1 MNKNKIINAT
11 KSYVKRHMNVYEP
24 GHDWSHIERV
34 CKMAKRIGKEERAD
48 TFVVELAALLHD
60 VADWKFHGNEAGPK
74 TARKWLETNS
84 VEPETISH
92 VVQIIEDIS
101 FKGARVK
108 NKINTIE
115 GKVVQD
121 ADRLEALGA
130 IGVARAFSYGG
141 YKNRPLYDPEIKP
154 LLHTTARQYE
164 NNNSTTITHF
174 YEKLL
179 LLKGMMNTKTGKK
192 LAERRDRFMKMYLKE
207 FLREWKGKD

>member
-108 NKINTIE
+108 NKINTIN
-115 GKVVQD
+115 K
-121 ADRLEALGA
+121 
-130 IGVARAFSYGG
+130 
-141 YKNRPLYDPEIKP
+141 
-154 LLHTTARQYE
+154 E
-164 NNNSTTITHF
+164 NNI
-174 YEKLL
+174 
-179 LLKGMMNTKTGKK
+179 
-192 LAERRDRFMKMYLKE
+192 
-207 FLREWKGKD
+207 WK